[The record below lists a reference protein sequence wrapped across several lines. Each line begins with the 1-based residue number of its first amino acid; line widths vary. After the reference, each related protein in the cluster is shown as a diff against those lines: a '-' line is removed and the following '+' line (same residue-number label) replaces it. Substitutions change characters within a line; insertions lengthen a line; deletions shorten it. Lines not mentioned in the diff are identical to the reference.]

1 MPQKRQA
8 SMFLNINDVHDALG
22 KKHDD
27 DLICEGASK
36 GIVYSSR
43 AVGIVDVV
51 AFTPS
56 GKSYILGLFLSLF

>member
-1 MPQKRQA
+1 M
-8 SMFLNINDVHDALG
+8 MFMI
-22 KKHDD
+22 HDD
-27 DLICEGASK
+27 YLICEGASK

-56 GKSYILGLFLSLF
+56 GKSYILGLFLALF

>member
-1 MPQKRQA
+1 MPQKR
-8 SMFLNINDVHDALG
+8 FLNINDDHDALG

-43 AVGIVDVV
+43 AIGIVDVE